1 MNTFEVF
8 QYEVASIVE
17 RAGGVKGL
25 GVLAILAALTVILPL
40 RFGAGLLDPL
50 LLLVYSLL
58 APLLAGNF
66 TAQSFAAEK
75 ARSRIVNSDDPAS
88 AIATGKVLA
97 ATAWGFFCWM
107 VLMAVPFIALNY
119 PRRHV
124 LLPPAATLL
133 ALALFA
139 VALAWFASAL
149 GSIFASGV
157 TSPSSAQ
164 SLVRGLILMPVL
176 LFAAAVSVM
185 PSGVRAAFARSI
197 NAENLPITLG
207 VVAILFIV
215 AGWLAVRKTASK
227 IEELRHPL
235 SILGS

>member
-8 QYEVASIVE
+8 QYEVASIME
-17 RAGGVKGL
+17 RAGGVKGI
-25 GVLAILAALTVILPL
+25 GMLAILAALTVILPL

-50 LLLVYSLL
+50 LLLVYSLF

-88 AIATGKVLA
+88 AIAMGKVLA
-97 ATAWGFFCWM
+97 ATAWGFLCWV
-107 VLMAVPFIALNY
+107 VLMAVPFAALNY
-119 PRRHV
+119 SRHHM
-124 LLPPAATLL
+124 LLPPATTLL
-133 ALALFA
+133 ALALFS

-157 TSPSSAQ
+157 TGPSSAQ

-176 LFAAAVSVM
+176 LSAAAVSIM
-185 PSGVRAAFARSI
+185 PLGVRAALARSI
-197 NAENLPITLG
+197 SAENLPLTLG
-207 VVAILFIV
+207 VLSILLV
-215 AGWLAVRKTASK
+215 LTGWPAVRKTASK

-235 SILGS
+235 SILGA